1 MRNRRPTDQ
10 EVDLTGLVSEHQVL
24 RQVVLQG
31 GMWYWSCAL
40 TTSTLMQ
47 AFAEFTDAGS
57 CASAKA
63 AIHGRMFAGETIRA
77 QYVTPQYFAQL
88 PQ

>member
-1 MRNRRPTDQ
+1 MQDCHPCKA
-10 EVDLTGLVSEHQVL
+10 LHPFL
-24 RQVVLQG
+24 RLLYG
-31 GMWYWSCAL
+31 
-40 TTSTLMQ
+40 MQ
-47 AFAEFTDAGS
+47 AFAQFTDEGS

-88 PQ
+88 PR